1 MHIGRSGRVEVSG
14 TRGEEVRLT
23 VQQILNVAPVLRKL
37 ATQDLDAP
45 VAFRVGR
52 LARKMEPDIKA
63 AEESRVKLI
72 QEHGEQSGD
81 TIQVKPE
88 NFEAFV
94 EALKPLLET
103 EVTIA
108 GLDPLPLAALGSA
121 KLTASEMLLLE
132 DLNLLLP

>member
-1 MHIGRSGRVEVSG
+1 MK
-14 TRGEEVRLT
+14 LT

-63 AEESRVKLI
+63 AEESRVSLI
-72 QEHGEQSGD
+72 KAHGEQTGD
-81 TIQVKPE
+81 TVQVKPE

-121 KLTASEMLLLE
+121 KLTVSEMLLLE
-132 DLNLLLP
+132 DLNLLQP

>member
-1 MHIGRSGRVEVSG
+1 MK
-14 TRGEEVRLT
+14 LT
-23 VQQILNVAPVLRKL
+23 VEQILNVAPVLRKL

-52 LARKMEPDIKA
+52 LARKMEPEIKD
-63 AEESRVKLI
+63 AEDSRVKLI
-72 QEHGEQSGD
+72 KEHGEQTGE

-88 NFEAFV
+88 NLEAFV
-94 EALKPLLET
+94 AAVKPLLET
-103 EVTIA
+103 EVTIP

-121 KLTASEMLLLE
+121 KLTAAEMLLLE